1 MNENEKRKAAV
12 VFLLSVLLLI
22 PSLVGAANGPEKV
35 DTRVLI
41 DISGSMKEN
50 DPQNLRRSA
59 LRLLV
64 GLLPAETR
72 AGVWTFGQYV
82 NMQIKL
88 GVIDDSWKKRARI
101 AAGKIHSRGLY
112 TDIEQVINKAT
123 EDWKGEPKEYRRSI
137 VLLTDGMVDVAKNSA
152 KDTASRNRIINK
164 IIPRLKSLGVT
175 VHTIALSKRADHE
188 LMRKLSKSTGGW
200 YEQVNSADRLQRAF
214 LKMFEKVSRP
224 DTVPL
229 KDNRFTIDKSIS
241 EATLLIFRREGS
253 EPSRIMPPK
262 GYSFE
267 ADNAPSYVQWHRD
280 RGYDLLTI
288 KNPQAGEWRIQADMD
303 PDNRVMIVTDLKM
316 KSTALPSRLLIGE
329 AMPIEVTFTDRGK
342 MVTKKRFLRMV
353 NVTSERWSKEGLS
366 EPRPVLDDGMGEDEK
381 ANDGRFTFRFGEGVD
396 EGTGELIINA
406 KGTTFV
412 REQRQLYEIL
422 QPGYLELI
430 PAVDGEQMLEIR
442 VTLAAGMLKTESINF
457 SAELKGGDE
466 STPITLERKEEGL
479 YSSQL
484 DLTTFRG
491 ARQLQVKLTAQSQ
504 NGRPVSHVFARM
516 GIEGRGVKI
525 EPPPPVE
532 KNEPEPMTEVT
543 KEVVVADEPEPKEE
557 SGGGLQEALILFAAG
572 NLILIL
578 VGGGIYWFMRRKSK
592 SVPTLD
598 DDDMDDD

>member
-1 MNENEKRKAAV
+1 MNKNEKRKAAA

-22 PSLVGAANGPEKV
+22 PFLVGAANEPEKV

-112 TDIEQVINKAT
+112 TDIERAIKKAT

-137 VLLTDGMVDVAKNSA
+137 ILLTDGMVDVAKDSA
-152 KDTASRNRIINK
+152 KDAASRNRIINE
-164 IIPRLKSLGVT
+164 IIPHLKSLGVT
-175 VHTIALSKRADHE
+175 VHTIALSERADHE

-267 ADNAPSYVQWHRD
+267 ADNAPAYVQWHRD

-329 AMPIEVTFTDRGK
+329 AMPIEVKFTEHGK
-342 MVTKKRFLRMV
+342 TVTKKRFLRMV
-353 NVTSERWSKEGLS
+353 SVTSERWSKEGLS
-366 EPRPVLDDGMGEDEK
+366 EPRPVLDDGAGDDKK
-381 ANDGRFTFRFGEGVD
+381 ANDGHFTFRFGEGVD

-406 KGTTFV
+406 RSATFV

-422 QPGYLELI
+422 HPGYLELI
-430 PAVDGEQMLEIR
+430 PDVDGKKMLEIS
-442 VTLAAGMLKTESINF
+442 VTVAADLLKTETIDF
-457 SAELKGGDE
+457 SAELKGDDE
-466 STPITLERKEEGL
+466 STNIILKQQGKGL
-479 YSSQL
+479 YSNQL

-491 ARQLQVKLTAQSQ
+491 ERQLKVKLTAQSQ
-504 NGRPVSHVFARM
+504 NGQPVSHAFASM
-516 GIEGRGVKI
+516 DIEGQGVKA
-525 EPPPPVE
+525 EPPTPVE
-532 KNEPEPMTEVT
+532 KDEPKPTTEPI
-543 KEVVVADEPEPKEE
+543 KEEAVADEEKPKEK
-557 SGGGLQEALILFAAG
+557 SGGLQGALILFAAG
-572 NLILIL
+572 NVLLIL
-578 VGGGIYWFMRRKSK
+578 VGGGIYWFMRRKNK
-592 SVPTLD
+592 SSPTLD
-598 DDDMDDD
+598 DDDTDDDE

>member
-1 MNENEKRKAAV
+1 MNKNGKQKAAV
-12 VFLLSVLLLI
+12 VFLLGALLI
-22 PSLVGAANGPEKV
+22 PSLVGAASGPEKV

-112 TDIEQVINKAT
+112 TDIERAIKKAT
-123 EDWKGEPKEYRRSI
+123 EDWEEEPKEYRRSI
-137 VLLTDGMVDVAKNSA
+137 VLLTDGMVDVAKDSA
-152 KDTASRNRIINK
+152 KDTASRNRIINE
-164 IIPRLKSLGVT
+164 IIPHLKSLGVT
-175 VHTIALSKRADHE
+175 VHTIALSERADHE

-262 GYSFE
+262 GHSFE

-329 AMPIEVTFTDRGK
+329 VMPIEVKFTEHGK
-342 MVTKKRFLRMV
+342 TVTKKRFLRMV
-353 NVTSERWSKEGLS
+353 NVTSERWGKEGLS
-366 EPRPVLDDGMGEDEK
+366 EPRPVLDDGAGNDKK
-381 ANDGRFTFRFGEGVD
+381 AGDGRFTFRFGEGID

-406 KGTTFV
+406 RSATFV

-422 QPGYLELI
+422 QPGYLELG
-430 PAVDGEQMLEIR
+430 PSVDGENMLEIR
-442 VTLAAGMLKTESINF
+442 VTVAADMLKTETIDF
-457 SAELKGGDE
+457 SAELKGDDE
-466 STPITLERKEEGL
+466 STNIILKPKGRGL

-491 ARQLQVKLTAQSQ
+491 ERQLKVKLTAQSQ
-504 NGRPVSHVFARM
+504 NGRSVSHTFASM
-516 GIEGRGVKI
+516 DIEGRGVKA

-532 KNEPEPMTEVT
+532 KDEPKPTSEPT
-543 KEVVVADEPEPKEE
+543 KEEAVTDEEKPKEK
-557 SGGGLQEALILFAAG
+557 SGGLQEALILFAAG
-572 NLILIL
+572 NVILIL
-578 VGGGIYWFMRRKSK
+578 VGGGIYWFMRRKNK
-592 SVPTLD
+592 SAPALD
-598 DDDMDDD
+598 DEETDDD

>member
-1 MNENEKRKAAV
+1 MNKTGKRKAVV
-12 VFLLSVLLLI
+12 VFLLGVLRI

-112 TDIEQVINKAT
+112 TDIERVIKKAT
-123 EDWKGEPKEYRRSI
+123 EDWEGEPKEYRRSI
-137 VLLTDGMVDVAKNSA
+137 VLLTDGMVDVAKDSA
-152 KDTASRNRIINK
+152 KDTASRNRIINE
-164 IIPRLKSLGVT
+164 IIPHLKLLGVT
-175 VHTIALSKRADHE
+175 VHTIALSERADHE

-241 EATLLIFRREGS
+241 EATLLVFRREGS

-329 AMPIEVTFTDRGK
+329 AMPIEVRFTERGK
-342 MVTKKRFLRMV
+342 TVTKKRFLRMV
-353 NVTSERWSKEGLS
+353 NVTSERWGKEGLS
-366 EPRPVLDDGMGEDEK
+366 EPRPVLDDGAGDDKK
-381 ANDGRFTFRFGEGVD
+381 ANDGHFTFRFGEGVD

-406 KGTTFV
+406 RSATFV

-422 QPGYLELI
+422 QPGYLELT
-430 PAVDGEQMLEIR
+430 PAVDDEKALEIR
-442 VTLAAGMLKTESINF
+442 VTVAADMLKPETIDF
-457 SAELKGGDE
+457 SAELKGDDE
-466 STPITLERKEEGL
+466 STNITLKRQGKGL
-479 YSSQL
+479 YSNQL

-491 ARQLQVKLTAQSQ
+491 ERQLKVKLTAQSQ
-504 NGRPVSHVFARM
+504 NGRSVSHTFASM
-516 GIEGRGVKI
+516 KIEGQGAKA

-532 KNEPEPMTEVT
+532 TDEPKPTAELT
-543 KEVVVADEPEPKEE
+543 KEPAVTDEEKPKEK
-557 SGGGLQEALILFAAG
+557 SGGLQGALILFAAG
-572 NLILIL
+572 NVILIL
-578 VGGGIYWFMRRKSK
+578 VGGGIYWFMRRKNK
-592 SVPTLD
+592 SAPTLD
-598 DDDMDDD
+598 DEDMDDDD